1 MGTASALKNVCASL
15 YGTSSYNNDFTSA
28 PINSTTPHQNHPHS
42 TQHAP
47 IQREIADSTDILT
60 LHKENIQ
67 LLKNEDY
74 RCEKYEFCTEG
85 SHFQK
90 EEGYEDQDGLDDS
103 CSSCDSEEEES
114 CSDNLQY
121 TSSASHITS
130 AIHGHMISIP
140 PCSNVLPSHVTVN
153 GLSELPSH
161 FRRVTTKYTRN
172 RCPLFP
178 CRVPHYL
185 LRKHQLLPSIMAA
198 TPLFSGKRS
207 AGQHMQLSALAK
219 DTSTMTAMN
228 YRQNIS
234 KSGEKFA
241 PNITEPSAMTIQDQT
256 QLLAVARDR
265 DTVAGICHDTN
276 FDGSGDNAAAPCGNN
291 RLPDLAGSGQETDK
305 NGDAKGGA
313 KSDQNGLRHH
323 RHHHPHKHHH
333 HHHQWLAGKVL
344 SSKAPTQQGPSNI
357 IFMQSEGKGHMRR
370 HSRVI
375 QHLGQ
380 RFKTQA
386 HMR

>member
-15 YGTSSYNNDFTSA
+15 YGTSSYNNDFTST
-28 PINSTTPHQNHPHS
+28 PINSTASHQNHPHS
-42 TQHAP
+42 TQHSP

-60 LHKENIQ
+60 LHKGKNII
-67 LLKNEDY
+67 KNDEY
-74 RCEKYEFCTEG
+74 RCGKQCEFCTEG

-121 TSSASHITS
+121 TSPASHITS
-130 AIHGHMISIP
+130 ATHGHMISIP

-198 TPLFSGKRS
+198 TPPFSGKRS
-207 AGQHMQLSALAK
+207 AGQHTQLSALAK
-219 DTSTMTAMN
+219 DTSTMIAVN
-228 YRQNIS
+228 QNKS

-241 PNITEPSAMTIQDQT
+241 TDIKPSAITIQDQT

-265 DTVAGICHDTN
+265 DKAAGICHNTN
-276 FDGSGDNAAAPCGNN
+276 FDGSGDNTAAPCGNN
-291 RLPDLAGSGQETDK
+291 CLPDLAGSGQEADK

-323 RHHHPHKHHH
+323 CHHHPHKHHH
-333 HHHQWLAGKVL
+333 YHQHWLAGKRT
-344 SSKAPTQQGPSNI
+344 SKAPTQLGPSNI
-357 IFMQSEGKGHMRR
+357 VFMQSEGKGHMRR
-370 HSRVI
+370 HSHVI

-380 RFKTQA
+380 KFKTQA